1 MCESNPCTNGGTC
14 TTMTSSYRC
23 LCVEG
28 FRGINCQGAF
38 HNYSLKK
45 KWIYDLY
52 LPLNFQ
58 CWLTG
63 KIFTDSIDRYFF
75 YLKEWLV
82 NWVVLSLTDRSMI
95 TIDWL
100 IDSLYWRLV
109 THLINNKF
117 LLTLVSYF
125 PNWLLTQHWPYN
137 RTRQMPLASMSKW
150 RNLHPRDHWNVQMSM
165 SWRIQRI

>member
-1 MCESNPCTNGGTC
+1 MSQILVQTVEHVQPWQVHTVVYVWKAFGELIAKVRF
-14 TTMTSSYRC
+14 TTI
-23 LCVEG
+23 L
-28 FRGINCQGAF
+28 
-38 HNYSLKK
+38 LKK
-45 KWIYDLY
+45 MKLT
-52 LPLNFQ
+52 PLSSSNFQ
-58 CWLTG
+58 CWLTD
-63 KIFTDSIDRYFF
+63 KIFTDSIDRHFF

-109 THLINNKF
+109 THLINDKF
-117 LLTLVSYF
+117 LPTLVSYF

-165 SWRIQRI
+165 SRRIQGI